1 MGEVIQFPL
10 NGKRDIPSS
19 EEERQKNIKRYQA
32 ELALNTSIELT
43 YQLFEEIEARGI
55 KLRDK
60 ELDQDLL
67 MVCESLKSAL
77 LKASG
82 AKHPLQSIVKQ
93 VVNPKEGE
101 IFSSTW
107 QDLYKDKE
115 QLTLDTRQRIMRVQ
129 IWIDIMILVDLN
141 QVMISNLMAQLHSR
155 QSKEVDEEL
164 LRHMV
169 LNGIRSYRT
178 KFFEE
183 YGEIVICLLYTSP
196 SPRDQA

>member
-10 NGKRDIPSS
+10 NGKRDIPTS
-19 EEERQKNIKRYQA
+19 EEERQKNIKRYQG

-82 AKHPLQSIVKQ
+82 AKHPLQAIVKQ

-115 QLTLDTRQRIMRVQ
+115 
-129 IWIDIMILVDLN
+129 
-141 QVMISNLMAQLHSR
+141 
-155 QSKEVDEEL
+155 
-164 LRHMV
+164 
-169 LNGIRSYRT
+169 
-178 KFFEE
+178 
-183 YGEIVICLLYTSP
+183 
-196 SPRDQA
+196 

>member
-1 MGEVIQFPL
+1 MGKVIQFPKM
-10 NGKRDIPSS
+10 KRESVPIS
-19 EEERQKNIKRYQA
+19 EEERLANIKRYQA
-32 ELALNTSIELT
+32 ELSLSTSIELT

-115 QLTLDTRQRIMRVQ
+115 
-129 IWIDIMILVDLN
+129 
-141 QVMISNLMAQLHSR
+141 
-155 QSKEVDEEL
+155 
-164 LRHMV
+164 
-169 LNGIRSYRT
+169 
-178 KFFEE
+178 
-183 YGEIVICLLYTSP
+183 
-196 SPRDQA
+196 

>member
-10 NGKRDIPSS
+10 NGKRDIPTS

-77 LKASG
+77 
-82 AKHPLQSIVKQ
+82 
-93 VVNPKEGE
+93 VNPKEGE

-115 QLTLDTRQRIMRVQ
+115 
-129 IWIDIMILVDLN
+129 
-141 QVMISNLMAQLHSR
+141 
-155 QSKEVDEEL
+155 
-164 LRHMV
+164 
-169 LNGIRSYRT
+169 
-178 KFFEE
+178 
-183 YGEIVICLLYTSP
+183 
-196 SPRDQA
+196 

>member
-1 MGEVIQFPL
+1 MKQRKSKINTSMGEVIQFPL

-60 ELDQDLL
+60 ELDQDLH
-67 MVCESLKSAL
+67 MVCESIKSAL
-77 LKASG
+77 MKASG
-82 AKHPLQSIVKQ
+82 SKHPLQSIVKQ

-115 QLTLDTRQRIMRVQ
+115 
-129 IWIDIMILVDLN
+129 
-141 QVMISNLMAQLHSR
+141 
-155 QSKEVDEEL
+155 
-164 LRHMV
+164 
-169 LNGIRSYRT
+169 
-178 KFFEE
+178 
-183 YGEIVICLLYTSP
+183 
-196 SPRDQA
+196 